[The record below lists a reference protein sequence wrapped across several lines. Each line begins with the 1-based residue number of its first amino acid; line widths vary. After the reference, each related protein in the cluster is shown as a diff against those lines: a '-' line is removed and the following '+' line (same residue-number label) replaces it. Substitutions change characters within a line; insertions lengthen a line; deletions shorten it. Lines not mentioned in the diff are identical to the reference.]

1 MKPYILDRIAAFIQ
15 AHQGKAVATWLILVT
30 LAMATRISMAMP

>member
-1 MKPYILDRIAAFIQ
+1 MKPYIFSRIATFIL

-30 LAMATRISMAMP
+30 LAMATRITMAMP